1 MGSVVVTID
10 GPVARDGI
18 QLLCDRVRS
27 LLGTRPHGRVV
38 CDVSAIHDP
47 DAVTVEALA
56 RMQLTARR
64 LGGAIVLRDPCADL
78 ARLLDLCGLAGAVPL
93 EPC

>member
-1 MGSVVVTID
+1 M
-10 GPVARDGI
+10 
-18 QLLCDRVRS
+18 
-27 LLGTRPHGRVV
+27 LGTGSGASVI

-56 RMQLTARR
+56 RMQLAARR
-64 LGGAIVLRDPCADL
+64 LGGAIVLRHPCADL
-78 ARLLDLCGLAGAVPL
+78 ARLLDLCGLAAVVPL